1 MKSNTRQGGGRE
13 SKNVN
18 GEDIQQNNT
27 EKSVPGDQEFSLSV
41 HECEYDITKYK
52 QQNMGKTR
60 KK

>member
-27 EKSVPGDQEFSLSV
+27 EKSVPGD
-41 HECEYDITKYK
+41 
-52 QQNMGKTR
+52 
-60 KK
+60 